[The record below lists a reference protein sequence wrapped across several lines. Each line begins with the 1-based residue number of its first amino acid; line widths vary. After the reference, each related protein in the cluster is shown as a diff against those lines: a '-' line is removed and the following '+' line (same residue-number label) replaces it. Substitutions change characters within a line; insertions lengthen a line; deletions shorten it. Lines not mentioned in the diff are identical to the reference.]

1 MQKLTLSYIILQNL
15 KRKPYRSLAVVL
27 FVMIAA
33 ASLFATTLLLRGVQ
47 NSLEVGVARMGADLI
62 VVPRGEQVSAQ
73 EAFIVGQPTTFYMP
87 DHIQQAIAALPGV
100 AQASPQV
107 FVKSLANASCCVGE
121 FFLVSFD
128 PQTDFTIAPWLTT
141 HLGRAMQSNE
151 IIVGDRI
158 LLRSGETAMFFG
170 TPFKVVGT
178 LEPTGMGIDRTV
190 FVPIEGL
197 RQMIEESPARA
208 EEPLNIEPAQISTV
222 LVKVQAGTNPRD
234 IAETIDN
241 RLGAQAI
248 TTSQMIASVGRQM
261 TSLLSIIFVAIAAL
275 WLMALLAIGLVFTL
289 IVNERQREL
298 GLLRAMGARSGF
310 VFRLMLGEATL
321 LTGIGGTVGVISS
334 GILVMSFQGLL
345 EQRLKIPFLFPAIS
359 EMAALSVSLIV
370 LALLSGALAC
380 FQPAFRISRME
391 PYLAIRL
398 GE

>member
-178 LEPTGMGIDRTV
+178 L
-190 FVPIEGL
+190 
-197 RQMIEESPARA
+197 
-208 EEPLNIEPAQISTV
+208 EPAQISTV